1 MLVDEADKMAPKDQ
15 AMLLNLETGIVSETK
30 YCQTRSVQIMTSVLA
45 TSNDINRLSAP
56 LLSRFFIVELE
67 QYTYEQFYGITGGL
81 LSKQKIERGAGNIIA
96 NAVWNRS
103 QDIRDWDFVLRLFE
117 SW

>member
-1 MLVDEADKMAPKDQ
+1 
-15 AMLLNLETGIVSETK
+15 
-30 YCQTRSVQIMTSVLA
+30 MTSVLA

-103 QDIRDWDFVLRLFE
+103 QDIRDWDFVLRLFK